1 MLTTNGL
8 KVSEHANT
16 EMGSDLK
23 INSTS
28 YGQHRR
34 GPEFDRGVHAEN
46 MEDWQR
52 SKGRNFS
59 YSLGEFYHGV
69 PNIG

>member
-52 SKGRNFS
+52 SKGRNFIIRW
-59 YSLGEFYHGV
+59 GNFIMEC
-69 PNIG
+69 PIIG